1 MVCNMIFL
9 LEFFSFFEFVN
20 DSVCTL
26 SEIHFPCTMVVIVVY
41 PRMMYYIANR
51 MIRKIKRHFL
61 TGGRKNTND
70 HIILLE
76 GKMCIAAICQYR
88 SCHKV
93 KECVQANFGR
103 KQKNIKGL
111 SGISNAFTV
120 FFFFCFL
127 AAILEPT
134 KNTRSSV
141 FKVYCTQL

>member
-1 MVCNMIFL
+1 MGFFSDEKKIAQHFSCSLEIPGILELTTTIILFGCNGDSESLMVCNMIFL

-93 KECVQANFGR
+93 KECV
-103 KQKNIKGL
+103 
-111 SGISNAFTV
+111 
-120 FFFFCFL
+120 
-127 AAILEPT
+127 
-134 KNTRSSV
+134 
-141 FKVYCTQL
+141 